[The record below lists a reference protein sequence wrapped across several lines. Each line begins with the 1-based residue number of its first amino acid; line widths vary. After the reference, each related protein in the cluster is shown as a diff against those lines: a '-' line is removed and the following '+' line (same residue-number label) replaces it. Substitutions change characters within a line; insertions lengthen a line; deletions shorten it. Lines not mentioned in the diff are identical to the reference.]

1 MDSRYR
7 KKRCQPTTTN
17 LHDVRSFVGFCSY
30 YRRFIES
37 FANIA
42 APLHL
47 LARKGVRFT
56 WGPEQQNA
64 FEELKVRLISAPVL
78 AMPIDDG
85 VYYLDTDASDIGLG
99 AVLSQVQDG
108 VEKLIAYA
116 SRSLNNAERIYCTT
130 RKELLAVVY
139 GLKQY
144 RQYLLGRP
152 FVIRTDH
159 SSLQWLRRTP
169 EPMAQQARWLAFI
182 EQFQYSIELRA
193 S

>member
-1 MDSRYR
+1 MDLVLCGLTFEACMVYLDDIIIFGPDYDTHLNRLRLVSFLGHVVSANGLEVQEE
-7 KKRCQPTTTN
+7 KVSAVKSWPTPTN

-30 YRRFIES
+30 NRRFIES

-47 LARKGVRFT
+47 LTRKGVRFT

-99 AVLSQVQDG
+99 AVL
-108 VEKLIAYA
+108 
-116 SRSLNNAERIYCTT
+116 
-130 RKELLAVVY
+130 
-139 GLKQY
+139 
-144 RQYLLGRP
+144 
-152 FVIRTDH
+152 
-159 SSLQWLRRTP
+159 
-169 EPMAQQARWLAFI
+169 
-182 EQFQYSIELRA
+182 
-193 S
+193 